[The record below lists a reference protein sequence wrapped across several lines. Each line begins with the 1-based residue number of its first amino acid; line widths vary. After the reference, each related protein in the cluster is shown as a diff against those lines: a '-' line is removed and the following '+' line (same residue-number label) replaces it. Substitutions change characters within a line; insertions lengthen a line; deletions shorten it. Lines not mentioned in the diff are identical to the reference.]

1 MEQSPNGVWSCYY
14 LAQTPNWRGTAS
26 RLSVT
31 TRIYSIYSQMP
42 SKSGG
47 SSSTRNLT
55 TRQVVAIG
63 THLITIHKRRTE
75 NKLEVKMS
83 KIVQYE
89 SIFITG
95 L

>member
-1 MEQSPNGVWSCYY
+1 
-14 LAQTPNWRGTAS
+14 
-26 RLSVT
+26 
-31 TRIYSIYSQMP
+31 MP